1 MNKIKF
7 WPLYFFFLGACNNKA
22 DQPPV
27 EDDSTN
33 LAGTSYSWQAR
44 LNDSSGR
51 LEMTKME
58 IGGPDSLNPGSVV
71 RYINTSNNNV
81 QFELVKT
88 SNDTVYVKIKDATY
102 LTQQMGSTGTTMY
115 LAQAI
120 YNLTEIPGIRYV
132 NLDFEEGD
140 HAAPGTYSR
149 ESFANE

>member
-1 MNKIKF
+1 M
-7 WPLYFFFLGACNNKA
+7 
-22 DQPPV
+22 
-27 EDDSTN
+27 EDDTSN
-33 LAGTSYSWQAR
+33 SYSWQAR

-51 LEMTKME
+51 LEMVKTE
-58 IGGPDSLNPGSVV
+58 LGGPDSLSPDAVV
-71 RYINTSNNNV
+71 RYINTTNSNV

-115 LAQAI
+115 LAQVI
-120 YNLTEIPGIRYV
+120 YNLTEIPGIRYAT
-132 NLDFEEGD
+132 LDFVEGD